1 MQTSNIKTVR
11 NDMRTLIKEAQDLFR
26 EATYT
31 TGDKADDLRAR
42 GLALLDTAMERAHE
56 VQAIALEKGKVAA
69 QSTDDF
75 VRERPWQ
82 AVGVAAGAGLLIG
95 LLLSR
100 R

>member
-26 EATYT
+26 EATHT
-31 TGDKADDLRAR
+31 TGDKADELRAR
-42 GLALLDTAMERAHE
+42 GLALLDTAMERAQE

-69 QSTDDF
+69 QTTDDF

>member
-26 EATYT
+26 EATYN
-31 TGDKADDLRAR
+31 TGDKADELRAR

-69 QSTDDF
+69 QTTDDF

>member
-26 EATYT
+26 EATQT
-31 TGDKADDLRAR
+31 TGDKADELRAR
-42 GLALLDTAMERAHE
+42 GLALLDTAMDRAQE
-56 VQAIALEKGKVAA
+56 VQIIALEKSKVAA

-75 VRERPWQ
+75 VREHPWQ
-82 AVGVAAGAGLLIG
+82 AAGVAAGAGLLIG